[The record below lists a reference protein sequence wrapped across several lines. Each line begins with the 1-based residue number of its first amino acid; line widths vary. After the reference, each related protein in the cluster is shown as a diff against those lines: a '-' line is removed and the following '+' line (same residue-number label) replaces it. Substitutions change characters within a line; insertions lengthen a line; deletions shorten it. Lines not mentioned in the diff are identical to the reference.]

1 MAKWLDIKGPV
12 VADTVYADST
22 LVAKDV
28 AFTLPG
34 IEFLTADVQA
44 MGNMTVP
51 LIGLLE
57 NMELSITKI
66 GVDNG
71 LRRMN
76 RLKKQS
82 FEFRWVQNVVK
93 SDGSTAT
100 EGCKAFVRT
109 MPGSFPELGVEVGS
123 ATEAENTYNV
133 TRLQIYANGVEICC
147 VDRLAQILRING
159 EDYMSQIE
167 EIQDEQKKCA
177 EMIEQARELQ
187 QQAKQGGESHCTTMP
202 QEMKD
207 FFTQRGLSW
216 DTAGSDDLHNADEWD
231 YNLKSLTNYQEQ
243 IGNKTQTLMV
253 YLQDFIGQYNSYQ
266 QGASSAISEANQ
278 TLSTIARGQ

>member
-1 MAKWLDIKGPV
+1 MEKWLDIKGPV

-76 RLKKQS
+76 SHKRQS
-82 FEFRWVQNVVK
+82 NEFRRDFFVEK
-93 SDGSTAT
+93 TDGS
-100 EGCKAFVRT
+100 KAND
-109 MPGSFPELGVEVGS
+109 
-123 ATEAENTYNV
+123 A
-133 TRLQIYANGVEICC
+133 
-147 VDRLAQILRING
+147 
-159 EDYMSQIE
+159 
-167 EIQDEQKKCA
+167 
-177 EMIEQARELQ
+177 
-187 QQAKQGGESHCTTMP
+187 
-202 QEMKD
+202 
-207 FFTQRGLSW
+207 
-216 DTAGSDDLHNADEWD
+216 
-231 YNLKSLTNYQEQ
+231 
-243 IGNKTQTLMV
+243 
-253 YLQDFIGQYNSYQ
+253 
-266 QGASSAISEANQ
+266 
-278 TLSTIARGQ
+278 

>member
-76 RLKKQS
+76 RL
-82 FEFRWVQNVVK
+82 
-93 SDGSTAT
+93 
-100 EGCKAFVRT
+100 
-109 MPGSFPELGVEVGS
+109 VEVGS

-159 EDYMSQIE
+159 EDYMSQI
-167 EIQDEQKKCA
+167 
-177 EMIEQARELQ
+177 
-187 QQAKQGGESHCTTMP
+187 
-202 QEMKD
+202 
-207 FFTQRGLSW
+207 
-216 DTAGSDDLHNADEWD
+216 N
-231 YNLKSLTNYQEQ
+231 NLL
-243 IGNKTQTLMV
+243 
-253 YLQDFIGQYNSYQ
+253 
-266 QGASSAISEANQ
+266 
-278 TLSTIARGQ
+278 

>member
-76 RLKKQS
+76 RLEKQS

-93 SDGSTAT
+93 SDGST
-100 EGCKAFVRT
+100 
-109 MPGSFPELGVEVGS
+109 

-159 EDYMSQIE
+159 EDYMSQI
-167 EIQDEQKKCA
+167 
-177 EMIEQARELQ
+177 
-187 QQAKQGGESHCTTMP
+187 
-202 QEMKD
+202 
-207 FFTQRGLSW
+207 
-216 DTAGSDDLHNADEWD
+216 N
-231 YNLKSLTNYQEQ
+231 NLL
-243 IGNKTQTLMV
+243 
-253 YLQDFIGQYNSYQ
+253 
-266 QGASSAISEANQ
+266 
-278 TLSTIARGQ
+278 

>member
-12 VADTVYADST
+12 VADTAYADST

-76 RLKKQS
+76 RLEKQN

-109 MPGSFPELGVEVGS
+109 MPGSFPELGVKVGS

-159 EDYMSQIE
+159 KDYMSKI
-167 EIQDEQKKCA
+167 
-177 EMIEQARELQ
+177 
-187 QQAKQGGESHCTTMP
+187 
-202 QEMKD
+202 
-207 FFTQRGLSW
+207 
-216 DTAGSDDLHNADEWD
+216 N
-231 YNLKSLTNYQEQ
+231 SL
-243 IGNKTQTLMV
+243 L
-253 YLQDFIGQYNSYQ
+253 
-266 QGASSAISEANQ
+266 
-278 TLSTIARGQ
+278 